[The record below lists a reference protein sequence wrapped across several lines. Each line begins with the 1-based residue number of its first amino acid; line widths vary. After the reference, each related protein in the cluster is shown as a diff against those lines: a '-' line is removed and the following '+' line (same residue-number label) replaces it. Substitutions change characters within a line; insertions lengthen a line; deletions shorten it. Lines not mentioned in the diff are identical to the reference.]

1 MSFRGQAQY
10 LRIYES
16 GGNDK
21 QLWQN
26 FYVNTSITLS
36 SKSYKYFPFSCDRI
50 SETSVLG
57 GQSISVE
64 FPATSLAVNAFQ
76 SALKLRYLC
85 EVSVYEFDTRRGLVT
100 PQAAQVLI
108 ASFLGYVA
116 AMDGSFSSLRVEL
129 GSALAPVGAQI
140 PPRTATNA
148 LIGVPL
154 QA

>member
-10 LRIYES
+10 LRLYEA
-16 GGNDK
+16 GGADY

-26 FYVNTSITLS
+26 FYVNTSVTVS
-36 SKSYKYFPFSCDRI
+36 AKSYDYFPFSCDRI

-57 GQSISVE
+57 GQSINIE

-76 SALKLRYLC
+76 AALGLKYLC
-85 EVSVYEFDTRRGLVT
+85 ELSVYEFDTRLGIVA
-100 PQAAQVLI
+100 PQSGQLLI
-108 ASFLGYVA
+108 ANFLGYVA

-148 LIGVPL
+148 LVGVPL